1 MSDDVHDSEF
11 PPPPTQDDPAA
22 STPPE
27 PTSESGGSFVF
38 ILIAM
43 LVLAGGVVYVLG
55 ASSRADEETEVAE
68 ASARATI
75 EAFDPNE
82 FTSELEPDELALADD
97 DVPATTN
104 APATTAETDADE
116 ATADD
121 AVVTPPTTSPEGI
134 EVGDPIDPRNI
145 ALAFVNRIPG
155 EEYETV
161 GWIDNE
167 GVRHSTGLECA
178 RIDLNESGGICLASD
193 GGLGGSARG
202 FILDAAMVPQNSFG
216 LNRPSRAAVSPDG
229 AVVVWTGFTLG
240 HSYLAE
246 GEFATITQLISVERS
261 LGANLETDFLT
272 TDDGVRI
279 ENPDRN
285 YWGVTF
291 VDSDHFYA
299 TMGTEGTTSIVEG
312 RISNSTIEVRYEN
325 ASCPEVSPDGST
337 IVAKELR
344 GDRFQLVAI
353 DVASGERRDLGETMM
368 VDDQVEFLDDDTI
381 LYAKVNETE
390 GTAAQPVF
398 DIWALDLAPGSTPR
412 MVVPFADSPAA

>member
-11 PPPPTQDDPAA
+11 PPPPTADDPAA
-22 STPPE
+22 PTPPD
-27 PTSESGGSFVF
+27 SGGSGGSFAF
-38 ILIAM
+38 ILIAL

-55 ASSRADEETEVAE
+55 ASARADEETEVAE

-97 DVPATTN
+97 DEAPTATN
-104 APATTAETDADE
+104 APATTAAPDG
-116 ATADD
+116 DD
-121 AVVTPPTTSPEGI
+121 AVAEDGATTPPTTSPEGI
-134 EVGDPIDPRNI
+134 EVGEPIDPRDI

-161 GWIDNE
+161 GWIDND
-167 GVRHSTGLECA
+167 GVRHTTGLECT
-178 RIDLNESGGICLASD
+178 RLDLNEAGGICLASD

-202 FILDAAMVPQNSFG
+202 FILDAALVPQNSFG

-272 TDDGVRI
+272 IDDGVRI

-381 LYAKVNETE
+381 LYAKINEAE

>member
-11 PPPPTQDDPAA
+11 PPPPTADDPAA
-22 STPPE
+22 PTPPD
-27 PTSESGGSFVF
+27 SGGSGGSFAF
-38 ILIAM
+38 ILIAL

-55 ASSRADEETEVAE
+55 ASARADEETEVAE

-97 DVPATTN
+97 DEAPTATN
-104 APATTAETDADE
+104 APATTAAPDG
-116 ATADD
+116 DD
-121 AVVTPPTTSPEGI
+121 AVADDGATTPPTTSPEGI
-134 EVGDPIDPRNI
+134 EVGEPIDPRDI

-161 GWIDNE
+161 GWIDND
-167 GVRHSTGLECA
+167 GVRHTTGLECT
-178 RIDLNESGGICLASD
+178 RLDLNEAGGICLASD

-202 FILDAAMVPQNSFG
+202 FILDAALVPQNSFG

-272 TDDGVRI
+272 IDDGVRI

-381 LYAKVNETE
+381 LYAKINEAE